1 MGSKWCLQV
10 RLNRFMWKHGHR
22 NAHGA
27 LKTENLGQMFS
38 PAANGPV
45 SHMGTSGFDCQL
57 QLLTP
62 NSCQSTPLGQWGW
75 PRVSGFLLCT
85 SDSWTE
91 VPAPDGG
98 GPKPNRNNK
107 IGSLPGQVT
116 RQPSGCGLWDHFSW
130 LKTSVQ
136 FQFFFVT
143 LPFTGRSY
151 WECNV

>member
-45 SHMGTSGFDCQL
+45 SHMGASGFDCQL

-62 NSCQSTPLGQWGW
+62 NSCQSTPLGAVRMAQSKWVPAMHVGQLDWGPCSWRWW
-75 PRVSGFLLCT
+75 PQTEQKQQNRELTRTGDKATLRMWSLRSFLMVEDICSVSVLLCYT
-85 SDSWTE
+85 
-91 VPAPDGG
+91 
-98 GPKPNRNNK
+98 
-107 IGSLPGQVT
+107 
-116 RQPSGCGLWDHFSW
+116 
-130 LKTSVQ
+130 
-136 FQFFFVT
+136 T
-143 LPFTGRSY
+143 LY
-151 WECNV
+151 W